1 MLTER
6 QRQKRRERKAR
17 QRRAK
22 LRQQSGPQPSGRAPV
37 IMFGT
42 GLPKMSDTIV
52 EFAEPFLAT
61 LPMTEVDW
69 KDGLYVAAIVWN
81 GIVTGQAFEEIV
93 AQLRRGIDPTVDVV
107 DLVETLTARKQ
118 LLFPD
123 DDRFIFG
130 LETKQSGDRVD
141 VSAVSGFAR

>member
-1 MLTER
+1 MLTKR
-6 QRQKRRERKAR
+6 QRQKRQERKVQ

-22 LRQQSGPQPSGRAPV
+22 QRSQQSNRSPPIV
-37 IMFGT
+37 MFGT

-61 LPMTEVDW
+61 LPMTEADW
-69 KDGLYVAAIVWN
+69 KDGLQVASIVWN
-81 GIVTGQAFEEIV
+81 GIVSSQSSAEIV
-93 AQLRRGIDPTVDVV
+93 AELQRGIDPSIDVV
-107 DLVETLTARKQ
+107 ELVRSLTERKRN
-118 LLFPD
+118 LFPN

-130 LETKQSGDRVD
+130 LEARDCGDRIN